1 MYFVTVDRQGTTV
14 FTSDY
19 QQHLVNVELARANG
33 VLDSVAKPSISNLYT
48 ARFAV
53 APPRKSP

>member
-19 QQHLVNVELARANG
+19 QQHLVNGELARANG
-33 VLDSVAKPSISNLYT
+33 VLDS
-48 ARFAV
+48 AR
-53 APPRKSP
+53 